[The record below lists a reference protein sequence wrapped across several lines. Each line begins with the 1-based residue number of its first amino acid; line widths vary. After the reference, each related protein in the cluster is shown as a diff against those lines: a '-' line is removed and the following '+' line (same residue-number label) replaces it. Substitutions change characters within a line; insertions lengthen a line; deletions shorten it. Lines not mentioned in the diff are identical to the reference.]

1 MGLTNAQKCDIIYM
15 MKEVSQMDKRVN
27 KKTGDELQGYM
38 HFKKRGYVQKD
49 KKKNIPRKR
58 KHKGRDGE

>member
-1 MGLTNAQKCDIIYM
+1 
-15 MKEVSQMDKRVN
+15 MDKRVN

-58 KHKGRDGE
+58 KHKGRGDE